1 MLPLP
6 ADVELLDQLR
16 RDGMDRGLSPDV
28 TVRSATVADARAIA
42 QVLVNGWKSTYAQ
55 ILPADFLDSLSYQQH
70 EANTREL
77 LQNLP
82 TSIAAFVAAHD
93 ADIVGVALVRVTTDD
108 DDFAAELDALYVLAG
123 MQRHQ
128 IGSRLLR
135 HVVRWLSERGH
146 ASLRLWVLRDNPY
159 RRFYDGIGGELLRD
173 ERQDEFGGA
182 SVVSVGYGWRNLEAL
197 AERLEARVS

>member
-1 MLPLP
+1 MLLL
-6 ADVELLDQLR
+6 ADAESTDELSGDRMNQGLDT
-16 RDGMDRGLSPDV
+16 DI
-28 TVRSATVADARAIA
+28 TVRAATVADARAIA
-42 QVLVNGWKSTYAQ
+42 QVIVDGWRSTYAH
-55 ILPADFLDSLSYQQH
+55 ILPADFLDSLSYDQH

-82 TSIAAFVAAHD
+82 TSTAAFVAD
-93 ADIVGVALVRVTTDD
+93 DEGDVVSVALVRVTTD
-108 DDFAAELDALYVLAG
+108 DDFAAELDALYVLPG
-123 MQRHQ
+123 MQRHR

-159 RRFYDGIGGELLRD
+159 RRFYDRIGGELLRE

-182 SVVSVGYGWRNLEAL
+182 SVVSAGYGWRNLETL
-197 AERLEARVS
+197 AEYLEARV